1 MQTGRVMDD
10 RIPGGRPVGT
20 YSIVARDD
28 AGALGV
34 AVQSHWFNV
43 GAVVPW
49 VEAGVGAV
57 AVQSISDPSTGE
69 RALGLLRSG
78 KRPDAAL
85 AAILDGD
92 ADAAYR
98 QIAIVDANGDVAT
111 HTGEL
116 CISEAGH
123 RVGDGYSAQANIM
136 DRSTVWAA
144 MTAAFGGSE
153 GDLVDRLLDALDAA
167 EAEGGDARGRQ
178 SAAILVLPDREGDPS
193 FDLRVEDSPD
203 PLQELR
209 RLVTLQRSYNE
220 LNRGDRLMAGGEF
233 EDALASYERAAGM
246 IPDAATDGEA
256 AFWAGVAFATTGRV
270 REALPLLRRAAEVE
284 DRWARL
290 LPRLARSRMLPNDP
304 ALLQRLLSTM
314 ER

>member
-1 MQTGRVMDD
+1 METGRVMAD

-49 VEAGVGAV
+49 VEAGIGAV

-78 KRPDAAL
+78 KRPDVAL

-98 QIAIVDANGDVAT
+98 QIAIVDAKGDVAT

-136 DRSTVWAA
+136 DRSAVWAA

-167 EAEGGDARGRQ
+167 EAEGGRCPRTSIRCHPGAARQG
-178 SAAILVLPDREGDPS
+178 SGS
-193 FDLRVEDSPD
+193 
-203 PLQELR
+203 ELR
-209 RLVTLQRSYNE
+209 PPGRGFAGSVTGAATARDAAAQLQR
-220 LNRGDRLMAGGEF
+220 A
-233 EDALASYERAAGM
+233 
-246 IPDAATDGEA
+246 
-256 AFWAGVAFATTGRV
+256 
-270 REALPLLRRAAEVE
+270 
-284 DRWARL
+284 
-290 LPRLARSRMLPNDP
+290 
-304 ALLQRLLSTM
+304 
-314 ER
+314 

>member
-78 KRPDAAL
+78 KRPERRSPRS
-85 AAILDGD
+85 GRRCGRGVS
-92 ADAAYR
+92 ADR
-98 QIAIVDANGDVAT
+98 VVDANGDVAT

-116 CISEAGH
+116 CIAEAGH

-136 DRSTVWAA
+136 DRSTVWPA
-144 MTAAFGGSE
+144 MAAAFE
-153 GDLVDRLLDALDAA
+153 RVRGDLVDRLLDAS
-167 EAEGGDARGRQ
+167 GRG
-178 SAAILVLPDREGDPS
+178 
-193 FDLRVEDSPD
+193 
-203 PLQELR
+203 
-209 RLVTLQRSYNE
+209 
-220 LNRGDRLMAGGEF
+220 
-233 EDALASYERAAGM
+233 
-246 IPDAATDGEA
+246 
-256 AFWAGVAFATTGRV
+256 
-270 REALPLLRRAAEVE
+270 
-284 DRWARL
+284 
-290 LPRLARSRMLPNDP
+290 
-304 ALLQRLLSTM
+304 
-314 ER
+314 